1 MEEKMAEI
9 KEWLTSINLEDLLK
23 LFDLQIALAVFIL
36 FFMFRNLFSKLIIKI
51 YYKIIKSK
59 KNPKDSTMYKPLKK
73 FFILF
78 GLFCTTHILPLDKQ
92 FLYLINK
99 AFEVIIAY
107 YITKAITTLITED
120 SIIMKNIFKDT
131 SDKAV
136 NKFICKMIRVFI
148 WIIFVFVVE
157 IGLK

>member
-59 KNPKDSTMYKPLKK
+59 KN
-73 FFILF
+73 
-78 GLFCTTHILPLDKQ
+78 
-92 FLYLINK
+92 
-99 AFEVIIAY
+99 
-107 YITKAITTLITED
+107 
-120 SIIMKNIFKDT
+120 
-131 SDKAV
+131 
-136 NKFICKMIRVFI
+136 
-148 WIIFVFVVE
+148 
-157 IGLK
+157 